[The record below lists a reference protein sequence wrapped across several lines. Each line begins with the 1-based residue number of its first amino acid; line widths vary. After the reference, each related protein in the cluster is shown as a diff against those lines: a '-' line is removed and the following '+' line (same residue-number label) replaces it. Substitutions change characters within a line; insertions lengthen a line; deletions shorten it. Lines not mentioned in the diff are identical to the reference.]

1 MSIAALDDIA
11 AKVAEGHALTEAD
24 AEALASTYDI
34 VSLGMVADDARRARH
49 ATRTTF
55 LRVAHIPA
63 TTVPDQRGASPGA
76 AREVRVD
83 APFVDLENARAAVR
97 GAVATA
103 GPVLV
108 SGFSLADLERAADG
122 DVARVRTWMDDLRDA
137 GLAFIDE
144 APIDVL
150 RQPAALMQAAAA
162 SGLPVA
168 RVTVQAGHAGGP
180 LPLIRL
186 VASLQDETNTVS
198 VFAPIPRHPG
208 GEPTTGYED
217 VKAVALARILLRG
230 VPHIQADWMLHGP
243 KLAQVALTFGADDM
257 DNVSPL
263 DEVAEGRR
271 RAPLEEILRNVRAAG
286 FEAIE
291 RDPRFSLVG

>member
-1 MSIAALDDIA
+1 MSTAGLDDIA
-11 AKVAEGHALTEAD
+11 AKVAEGHVLTDTD

-34 VSLGMVADDARRARH
+34 VSLGMVADDARKARH

-55 LRVAHIPA
+55 LRVAHVVVTA
-63 TTVPDQRGASPGA
+63 TPDQEASSLQS
-76 AREVRVD
+76 ARELRVD
-83 APFVDLENARAAVR
+83 APFVDIENARAAVR

-108 SGFSLADLERAADG
+108 SGFSLADLEQAADG

-144 APIDVL
+144 APIDAL
-150 RQPAALMQAAAA
+150 SQPAALMQAAEA

-168 RVTVQAGHAGGP
+168 RVTVHAGDPGGP

-186 VASLQDETNTVS
+186 VASLQAETNVVR

-217 VKAVALARILLRG
+217 VKAVALARILLAG
-230 VPHIQADWMLHGP
+230 VPHIQADWTLHGP

-271 RAPLEEILRNVRAAG
+271 RAPLEEIRRNIRAAG

-291 RDPRFSLVG
+291 RDPRFSLLG

>member
-1 MSIAALDDIA
+1 MSTAGLDDIA
-11 AKVAEGHALTEAD
+11 AKVAEGHALTDTD

-34 VSLGMVADDARRARH
+34 VSLGMVADDARKARH

-55 LRVAHIPA
+55 LRVAHVLVTA
-63 TTVPDQRGASPGA
+63 TPDQEASSLQS
-76 AREVRVD
+76 ARELRVD
-83 APFVDLENARAAVR
+83 APFVDIENARAAVR

-108 SGFSLADLERAADG
+108 SGFSLADLEQAADG

-144 APIDVL
+144 APIDAL
-150 RQPAALMQAAAA
+150 SQPAALMQAAEA

-168 RVTVQAGHAGGP
+168 RVTVHAGDPGGP

-186 VASLQDETNTVS
+186 VASLQAETNVVR

-217 VKAVALARILLRG
+217 VKAVALARILLAG
-230 VPHIQADWMLHGP
+230 VPHIQADWTLHGP

-271 RAPLEEILRNVRAAG
+271 RAPLEEIRRNIRAAG

-291 RDPRFSLVG
+291 RDPRFSLLG

>member
-1 MSIAALDDIA
+1 MSTAGLDDIA
-11 AKVAEGHALTEAD
+11 AKVAEGHALTDTD

-34 VSLGMVADDARRARH
+34 VSLGMVADDARKARH

-55 LRVAHIPA
+55 LRVAHVVVTA
-63 TTVPDQRGASPGA
+63 TPDQEASSLQS
-76 AREVRVD
+76 ARELRVD
-83 APFVDLENARAAVR
+83 APFVDIENARAAVR

-108 SGFSLADLERAADG
+108 SGFSLADLEQAADG

-144 APIDVL
+144 APIDAL
-150 RQPAALMQAAAA
+150 SQPAALMQAAEA

-168 RVTVQAGHAGGP
+168 RVTVHAGDPGGP

-186 VASLQDETNTVS
+186 VASLQAETNVVR

-217 VKAVALARILLRG
+217 VKAVALARILLAG
-230 VPHIQADWMLHGP
+230 VPHIQADWTLHGP

-271 RAPLEEILRNVRAAG
+271 RAPLEEIRRNIRAAG

-291 RDPRFSLVG
+291 RDPRFSLLG

>member
-1 MSIAALDDIA
+1 MSTAGLDDIA
-11 AKVAEGHALTEAD
+11 AKVAEGHALTDAD

-34 VSLGMVADDARRARH
+34 VSLGMVADDARKARH

-55 LRVAHIPA
+55 LRVAHVVVTA
-63 TTVPDQRGASPGA
+63 TPDQEASSLQS
-76 AREVRVD
+76 ARELRVD
-83 APFVDLENARAAVR
+83 APFVDIENARAAVR

-108 SGFSLADLERAADG
+108 SGFSLADLEQAADG

-144 APIDVL
+144 APIDAL
-150 RQPAALMQAAAA
+150 SQPAALMQAAEA

-168 RVTVQAGHAGGP
+168 RVTVHAGDPGGP

-186 VASLQDETNTVS
+186 VASLQAETNVVR

-217 VKAVALARILLRG
+217 VKAVALARILLSG
-230 VPHIQADWMLHGP
+230 VPHIQADWTLHGP

-271 RAPLEEILRNVRAAG
+271 RAPLEEIRRNIRAAG

-291 RDPRFSLVG
+291 RDPRFSLLG

>member
-1 MSIAALDDIA
+1 MSTAGLDDIA
-11 AKVAEGHALTEAD
+11 AKVAEGHALTDTD

-34 VSLGMVADDARRARH
+34 VSLGMVADDARKARH

-55 LRVAHIPA
+55 LRVAHVPVTATPA
-63 TTVPDQRGASPGA
+63 QAASSRQS
-76 AREVRVD
+76 ARELRVD
-83 APFVDLENARAAVR
+83 APFVDIENARAAVR

-108 SGFSLADLERAADG
+108 SGFSLADLEQAADG

-144 APIDVL
+144 APIDAL
-150 RQPAALMQAAAA
+150 SQPAALMQAAEA

-168 RVTVQAGHAGGP
+168 RVTVHAGDPGGP

-186 VASLQDETNTVS
+186 VASLQAET
-198 VFAPIPRHPG
+198 
-208 GEPTTGYED
+208 
-217 VKAVALARILLRG
+217 KAVALARILLAG
-230 VPHIQADWMLHGP
+230 VPHIQADWTLHGP

-271 RAPLEEILRNVRAAG
+271 RAPLEEIRRNIRAAG

-291 RDPRFSLVG
+291 RDPRFSLLG